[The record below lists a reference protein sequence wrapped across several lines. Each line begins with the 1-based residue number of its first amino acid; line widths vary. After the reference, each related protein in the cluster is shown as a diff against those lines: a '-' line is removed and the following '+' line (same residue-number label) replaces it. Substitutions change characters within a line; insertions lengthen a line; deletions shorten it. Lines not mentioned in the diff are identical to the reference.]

1 MTAKPDPKFLTWWLK
16 TNQWKFLWEMKQMT
30 SRLDWTWKRMR
41 GFCEEAQLRKMRMK
55 IKTFRIEQ
63 AKRLA
68 IFERSWR
75 NAMNLN
81 KIGRNEV
88 VREGKEINGSLN
100 ESIEYLI
107 TVRVL

>member
-1 MTAKPDPKFLTWWLK
+1 
-16 TNQWKFLWEMKQMT
+16 
-30 SRLDWTWKRMR
+30 
-41 GFCEEAQLRKMRMK
+41 
-55 IKTFRIEQ
+55 
-63 AKRLA
+63 
-68 IFERSWR
+68 
-75 NAMNLN
+75 MNLN